1 MFEVHINKRKGNK
14 AKVQKAQ
21 AVVDAIER
29 EVRHERKY
37 LTRMTKM
44 ILSDELRMY
53 VQRQKAAVL
62 VAFANYAACSK
73 VSYEKQAPLWE
84 QFGQSINTE
93 FGDVVTKCMEE
104 YEKMKLE
111 EEDSDIPEIDSSSSD
126 EEKPVKVV
134 KLDKKDKKDK
144 KEETYSSE
152 SESVPEVS
160 SSDSD
165 DLDNVSDSSEDL

>member
-14 AKVQKAQ
+14 AKMMKAQ
-21 AVVDAIER
+21 AVVDSIER
-29 EVRHERKY
+29 EVRHEKKY
-37 LTRMTKM
+37 LTRFTKL

-73 VSYEKQAPLWE
+73 VSYEKQLPLW
-84 QFGQSINTE
+84 GE
-93 FGDVVTKCMEE
+93 FGEAISPKFGEIVDKCMED
-104 YEKMKLE
+104 YEKMKKE
-111 EEDSDIPEIDSSSSD
+111 EEDSDIPVIDSSSED
-126 EEKPVKVV
+126 EKPVKVV
-134 KLDKKDKKDK
+134 KLDKKKDD
-144 KEETYSSE
+144 SSD

-165 DLDNVSDSSEDL
+165 DLDDVSDSSEDL